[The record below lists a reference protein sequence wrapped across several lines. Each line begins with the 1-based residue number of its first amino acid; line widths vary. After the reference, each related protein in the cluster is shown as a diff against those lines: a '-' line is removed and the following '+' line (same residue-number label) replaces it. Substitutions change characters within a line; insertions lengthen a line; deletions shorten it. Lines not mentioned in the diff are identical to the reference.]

1 MKTDNGKGIK
11 QDISKDVENKEDNG
25 GGGKENKNMW
35 IYIDIQIVRL
45 KKEKQADIY
54 RYIDRQLD

>member
-25 GGGKENKNMW
+25 GGGKENKNG
-35 IYIDIQIVRL
+35 
-45 KKEKQADIY
+45 ETN
-54 RYIDRQLD
+54 